1 MRTKYKQWAVDYV
14 DEHPE
19 MALVKFD
26 INDKFFQEKPV
37 IFEVGSGKGD
47 FIAAISL
54 AHPEYNY
61 LAIERVKTVA
71 GIMCKKLVEQGNQNV
86 RVFPWNVELLFE
98 EIKEGFVHSIYV
110 NHADPW
116 PKARHEKRRLTFI
129 TFLEQY
135 YRILRKGGRLYF
147 KTDNDGLYEY
157 TKEEI
162 KLTKF
167 KIVSDEENYQFDSE
181 TDFITEYENK
191 FRSVG
196 KSIHRIILE
205 K

>member
-19 MALVKFD
+19 IALQKID
-26 INDKFFQEKPV
+26 LNSDFFKEKPV

-54 AHPEYNY
+54 AHPEFNY
-61 LAIERVKTVA
+61 LGIERVKTVA
-71 GIMCKKLVEQGNQNV
+71 GMMCRKLVEQGNENV
-86 RVFPWNVELLFE
+86 KVFPWNVELLFDQVDD
-98 EIKEGFVHSIYV
+98 GFVYSIYL

-116 PKARHEKRRLTFI
+116 PKKKHEKRRLTYVS
-129 TFLEQY
+129 FLEQY

-147 KTDNDGLYEY
+147 KTDNDFLYAY
-157 TKEEI
+157 TREEI

-167 KIVSDEENYQFDSE
+167 KLISDEEDYEFDAE

-191 FRSVG
+191 FRTAG
-196 KSIHRIILE
+196 KSIHRMILE

>member
-19 MALVKFD
+19 MALAKFD

-167 KIVSDEENYQFDSE
+167 KVVSDEENYQFDSE
-181 TDFITEYENK
+181 TDYITEYENK